1 MSNIDSLGRSS
12 SPSGQAD
19 SQTNLAGKGDN
30 ETTGQ
35 SLFDGL
41 FALMNQPDPE
51 AGPAALSVAQGL
63 PAKAIFMS
71 LSPVDQDNATDTEVI
86 IADDTGQIPFL
97 GADSEGSDKLTR
109 LLLAAAEIVPDAG
122 LPPVSDVMAPDS
134 NFGTVSSESVLL
146 VRAAKGKPEVDTAMI
161 IGAAAVDP
169 AAVLDSAITASL
181 TEADIDNQFVGPM
194 PLTDIDQDPQ
204 DDSTNAHQMLARP
217 HTGHPEHKLQPEH
230 TVQLEHTVQPA
241 YTGRVEYKVQ
251 PEHTVHTELPGIG
264 GPMPL
269 TDSNQ
274 TLFGGT
280 AGDHQVLARPH
291 QDFVGPMPKP
301 LHHHQPASTPLPLAI
316 SVEDGWQIMEPPSRS
331 FIGPMPA
338 VPKPDFLAGDGGM
351 SPDAEMLPEKSSV
364 ALKPQDPSVQMMS
377 RSATTAFKTPA
388 DIANPIP
395 AAMTG
400 SKVAA
405 DVALQSVQS
414 VQAAAMSGE
423 QTRTARAYN
432 DAVQASSAGNTSGA
446 EGPAA
451 ASSGSGQSSSGGGN
465 GGGAQHQAAQAVDGF
480 GTRDASGRMV
490 VHRLN
495 TERHGWAGTMVRQ
508 LDAGLKNGTQSIRI
522 ILQPGNLGRL
532 NVDLGLR
539 NGAAHIRVGAESA
552 EAAQLLKGARHHL
565 SQMLEQS
572 GMRLA
577 GLQTVNIGGEGASE
591 GGLGQGGHGQ
601 HQAAGENGGRRQAF
615 SNKMQQPDGVD
626 ATQTGDADAQDLLPR
641 AGENAVLSILA

>member
-1 MSNIDSLGRSS
+1 
-12 SPSGQAD
+12 
-19 SQTNLAGKGDN
+19 
-30 ETTGQ
+30 
-35 SLFDGL
+35 
-41 FALMNQPDPE
+41 
-51 AGPAALSVAQGL
+51 
-63 PAKAIFMS
+63 
-71 LSPVDQDNATDTEVI
+71 
-86 IADDTGQIPFL
+86 
-97 GADSEGSDKLTR
+97 
-109 LLLAAAEIVPDAG
+109 
-122 LPPVSDVMAPDS
+122 
-134 NFGTVSSESVLL
+134 
-146 VRAAKGKPEVDTAMI
+146 
-161 IGAAAVDP
+161 
-169 AAVLDSAITASL
+169 
-181 TEADIDNQFVGPM
+181 M
-194 PLTDIDQDPQ
+194 PQ
-204 DDSTNAHQMLARP
+204 
-217 HTGHPEHKLQPEH
+217 
-230 TVQLEHTVQPA
+230 
-241 YTGRVEYKVQ
+241 
-251 PEHTVHTELPGIG
+251 
-264 GPMPL
+264 
-269 TDSNQ
+269 
-274 TLFGGT
+274 
-280 AGDHQVLARPH
+280 
-291 QDFVGPMPKP
+291 P

-316 SVEDGWQIMEPPSRS
+316 SLDHGWQIMEPPSRS

-338 VPKPDFLAGDGGM
+338 VPKSDFLAGDGGM
-351 SPDAEMLPEKSSV
+351 SPDAEMLPEKSLV
-364 ALKPQDPSVQMMS
+364 ASKPQDPSVQMMS
-377 RSATTAFKTPA
+377 RSATIAIKTPP
-388 DIANPIP
+388 DTANPIQP
-395 AAMTG
+395 AMTG

-423 QTRTARAYN
+423 QTRTVRAYN
-432 DAVQASSAGNTSGA
+432 DAVQASSAGNTSVA

-451 ASSGSGQSSSGGGN
+451 ASSGGGQSSSGGGN

-480 GTRDASGRMV
+480 GARDASGRMV

-591 GGLGQGGHGQ
+591 GGLGQGGQGQ
-601 HQAAGENGGRRQAF
+601 HEAAGENGGRKQAF
-615 SNKMQQPDGVD
+615 SNKMKQPDGVD

>member
-1 MSNIDSLGRSS
+1 M
-12 SPSGQAD
+12 
-19 SQTNLAGKGDN
+19 
-30 ETTGQ
+30 
-35 SLFDGL
+35 
-41 FALMNQPDPE
+41 
-51 AGPAALSVAQGL
+51 
-63 PAKAIFMS
+63 
-71 LSPVDQDNATDTEVI
+71 
-86 IADDTGQIPFL
+86 
-97 GADSEGSDKLTR
+97 
-109 LLLAAAEIVPDAG
+109 
-122 LPPVSDVMAPDS
+122 PP
-134 NFGTVSSESVLL
+134 
-146 VRAAKGKPEVDTAMI
+146 
-161 IGAAAVDP
+161 
-169 AAVLDSAITASL
+169 
-181 TEADIDNQFVGPM
+181 
-194 PLTDIDQDPQ
+194 
-204 DDSTNAHQMLARP
+204 
-217 HTGHPEHKLQPEH
+217 
-230 TVQLEHTVQPA
+230 
-241 YTGRVEYKVQ
+241 
-251 PEHTVHTELPGIG
+251 
-264 GPMPL
+264 
-269 TDSNQ
+269 
-274 TLFGGT
+274 
-280 AGDHQVLARPH
+280 
-291 QDFVGPMPKP
+291 P

-351 SPDAEMLPEKSSV
+351 PPDTEMLPEKSLV
-364 ALKPQDPSVQMMS
+364 ASKPQDPSVQMMS
-377 RSATTAFKTPA
+377 RSATTAIKTPA
-388 DIANPIP
+388 DTANLIQ

-405 DVALQSVQS
+405 DLALQSVQS

-432 DAVQASSAGNTSGA
+432 DAVQASSAGNSSAA

-451 ASSGSGQSSSGGGN
+451 ASSGGGQSSSGGGN

-480 GTRDASGRMV
+480 GARDASGRMV

-601 HQAAGENGGRRQAF
+601 HEAAGENSGRKQAF